1 MKEEKSEM
9 DEIIKNAQ
17 PSEVGGILRKI
28 IGTIDD
34 AERMKRMKFRKESR
48 RFGKAQDELLIF
60 AIVADL
66 LSS

>member
-17 PSEVGGILRKI
+17 PSDVGGILRKI
-28 IGTIDD
+28 IGAIDD

>member
-1 MKEEKSEM
+1 MKEKSEM

-17 PSEVGGILRKI
+17 PSDVGGILRKI
-28 IGTIDD
+28 IGAIDD

>member
-17 PSEVGGILRKI
+17 PSDVGGILRKI
-28 IGTIDD
+28 IGAIDD

-48 RFGKAQDELLIF
+48 RYGKAQDELLIF

>member
-17 PSEVGGILRKI
+17 PNDVGGILRKI
-28 IGTIDD
+28 IGAIDD

>member
-17 PSEVGGILRKI
+17 PSDVGGILRKI
-28 IGTIDD
+28 IGAIDD
-34 AERMKRMKFRKESR
+34 AERMKSMKFRKESR